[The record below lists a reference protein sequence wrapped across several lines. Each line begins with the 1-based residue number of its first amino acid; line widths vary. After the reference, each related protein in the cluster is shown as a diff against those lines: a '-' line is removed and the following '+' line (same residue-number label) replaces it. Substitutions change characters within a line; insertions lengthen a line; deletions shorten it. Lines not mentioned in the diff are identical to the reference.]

1 MMKMKKPELLSPA
14 GGYEALVAA
23 VQSGADAVYMGFGA
37 FNARRSAKNFTDEE
51 FASAVA
57 YCHLRGVRVFL
68 TLNTLLTDRE
78 LPLALDAARTACRLG
93 VDSVLVQDWGLFD
106 LLRQALPDLP
116 LHASTQMSVFT
127 GGGVRELYEDG
138 CERVVIA
145 RECSKEDTASAC
157 KACPAEVEIFGHG
170 ALCMCYSGQCEF
182 SALIGGRSGNRGTC
196 AQPCRLPYGYGRFES
211 TRYPLSLKDNCLAG
225 ELDELRRMGVASI
238 KIEGRMKRP
247 EYVAAV
253 TEIYA
258 RLLREHRTPTKDEQK
273 KLALAFSRD
282 GFTEGY
288 YRGVRGREMFGT
300 RPENARWPEDWFSEV
315 RTRYEKENLRL
326 VPLALNCT
334 IRAGEPMHLTAEDA
348 DGHAVTV
355 TGAIPEAARSRAVTA
370 EEVETRLRKTGG
382 TAFSAAQCAVSLD
395 GGLAVSAGALNA
407 LRREALAQMEA
418 QRTAVPKRRV
428 FDFVP
433 PTIVKNSADKP
444 LLTVSLHRA
453 EQLSEEL
460 IALAPAR
467 VYVPVELLAQLDLS
481 PHLGRTEFFAVLPRI
496 YRTQDEPIL
505 RALLEDAAKKGVTG
519 VSIGNL
525 GHLPLARGLDCKL
538 HGGWALNVY
547 NSAALAFW
555 KEQGLSSACVS
566 FELRDAQIRDLS
578 KCLPCE
584 AIVYGRLPLMLTEN
598 CLNANAFGCRYFTE
612 RPASV
617 PCDGA
622 CASAPELTD
631 RRGEH
636 FPVLRAWGC
645 RSEIENGKILY
656 LADKSKDWQTLG
668 LRFAQLRFTTESAS
682 ECVRVLRAYLGKTV
696 EAPENITRGLFYRG
710 AE

>member
-1 MMKMKKPELLSPA
+1 M
-14 GGYEALVAA
+14 
-23 VQSGADAVYMGFGA
+23 
-37 FNARRSAKNFTDEE
+37 
-51 FASAVA
+51 
-57 YCHLRGVRVFL
+57 
-68 TLNTLLTDRE
+68 
-78 LPLALDAARTACRLG
+78 
-93 VDSVLVQDWGLFD
+93 
-106 LLRQALPDLP
+106 
-116 LHASTQMSVFT
+116 
-127 GGGVRELYEDG
+127 
-138 CERVVIA
+138 
-145 RECSKEDTASAC
+145 
-157 KACPAEVEIFGHG
+157 
-170 ALCMCYSGQCEF
+170 
-182 SALIGGRSGNRGTC
+182 
-196 AQPCRLPYGYGRFES
+196 
-211 TRYPLSLKDNCLAG
+211 
-225 ELDELRRMGVASI
+225 
-238 KIEGRMKRP
+238 
-247 EYVAAV
+247 
-253 TEIYA
+253 
-258 RLLREHRTPTKDEQK
+258 
-273 KLALAFSRD
+273 
-282 GFTEGY
+282 
-288 YRGVRGREMFGT
+288 
-300 RPENARWPEDWFSEV
+300 
-315 RTRYEKENLRL
+315 
-326 VPLALNCT
+326 
-334 IRAGEPMHLTAEDA
+334 
-348 DGHAVTV
+348 
-355 TGAIPEAARSRAVTA
+355 
-370 EEVETRLRKTGG
+370 
-382 TAFSAAQCAVSLD
+382 
-395 GGLAVSAGALNA
+395 
-407 LRREALAQMEA
+407 
-418 QRTAVPKRRV
+418 
-428 FDFVP
+428 
-433 PTIVKNSADKP
+433 
-444 LLTVSLHRA
+444 TVSLHRA

-496 YRTQDEPIL
+496 YRTQDKPIL

-538 HGGWALNVY
+538 HGGWPLNLY

-656 LADKSKDWQTLG
+656 LADKAKDWQTLG

-682 ECVRVLRAYLGKTV
+682 ECVRVLRAYQGETV

>member
-1 MMKMKKPELLSPA
+1 MAELLSPA
-14 GGYEALVAA
+14 GGWDSLVAA

-37 FNARRSAKNFTDEE
+37 YNARRSAKNFTEEE
-51 FASAVA
+51 FSQAVR
-57 YCHLRGVRVFL
+57 YCHLRGVKVYL

-78 LPLALDAARTACRLG
+78 LPGAAELLHKASRLG
-93 VDSVLVQDWGLFD
+93 ADAVLIQDWGVWQLA
-106 LLRQALPDLP
+106 RQAAPELP
-116 LHASTQMSVFT
+116 LHASTQMSLHT
-127 GGGVRELYEDG
+127 LGGARRAAELGLTRVVLARELSRRD
-138 CERVVIA
+138 IA
-145 RECSKEDTASAC
+145 AICRD
-157 KACPAEVEIFGHG
+157 CPAEVEVFAHG
-170 ALCMCYSGQCEF
+170 ALCMCYSGQCDL
-182 SALIGGRSGNRGTC
+182 SAVIGGRSGNRGTC
-196 AQPCRLPYGYGRFES
+196 AQPCRLPYGVNAPAAGGH
-211 TRYPLSLKDNCLAG
+211 PLSLKDANLSPYLQ
-225 ELDELRRMGVASI
+225 ELEDMGVACL
-238 KIEGRMKRP
+238 KLEGRMKRP

-300 RPENARWPEDWFSEV
+300 RPENARWPEDWFSEI
-315 RTRYEKENLRL
+315 RARYEKENLRL
-326 VPLALNCT
+326 VPLTLECT
-334 IRAGEPMHLTAEDA
+334 IRAGQPMALTAEDA

-382 TAFSAAQCAVSLD
+382 TAFSVTQCAVALD

-418 QRTAVPKRRV
+418 QRTAVPERRV

-433 PTIVKNSADKP
+433 PTIIKNSADKP

-481 PHLGRTEFFAVLPRI
+481 SHLGRTEFFAVLPRI

-519 VSIGNL
+519 VSLANL

-538 HGGWALNVY
+538 HGGWPLNLY

-682 ECVRVLRAYLGKTV
+682 ECVRVLRAYQGEPV

>member
-1 MMKMKKPELLSPA
+1 MTTELLAPA
-14 GGYEALVAA
+14 GGQEALVAA

-37 FNARRSAKNFTDEE
+37 FNARRSARNFSDEE
-51 FASAVA
+51 FRAAVS
-57 YCHLRGVRVFL
+57 YCHLRGVKVYL
-68 TLNTLLTDRE
+68 TLNTLVTDRE
-78 LPLALDAARTACRLG
+78 LPALAAEARTASECG
-93 VDSVLVQDWGLFD
+93 VDAILVQDWGVLAT
-106 LLRQALPDLP
+106 LQKIIPDVP
-116 LHASTQMSVFT
+116 LHASTQMSLHT
-127 GGGVRELYEDG
+127 LSGVQEAARLGMTRAVLARELSRGE
-138 CERVVIA
+138 IA
-145 RECSKEDTASAC
+145 
-157 KACPAEVEIFGHG
+157 EICQKSPIEIETFVHG
-170 ALCMCYSGQCEF
+170 ALCMCYSGQCEM
-182 SALIGGRSGNRGTC
+182 SAVIGRRSGNRGAC
-196 AQPCRLPYGYGRFES
+196 AQPCRLPYGFSGRADGH
-211 TRYPLSLKDNCLAG
+211 PLSLKDANLAPFVP
-225 ELDELRRMGVASI
+225 EMMDMGVACL

-258 RLLREHRTPTKDEQK
+258 RLLREHRGPTKDEQK

-300 RPENARWPEDWFSEV
+300 RPENARWPEDWFSEI
-315 RTRYEKENLRL
+315 RARYEKENLRL
-326 VPLALNCT
+326 VPLTLECT
-334 IRAGEPMHLTAEDA
+334 IRAGQPMTLTAEDA
-348 DGHAVTV
+348 DGHRVTV
-355 TGAIPEAARSRAVTA
+355 TGAVPEAARSRAVTA
-370 EEVETRLRKTGG
+370 EEVETRLKKTGG
-382 TAFSAAQCAVSLD
+382 TAFSAAQCAVALD

-453 EQLSEEL
+453 EQLSEE
-460 IALAPAR
+460 
-467 VYVPVELLAQLDLS
+467 
-481 PHLGRTEFFAVLPRI
+481 
-496 YRTQDEPIL
+496 PIL

-519 VSIGNL
+519 VSLANL
-525 GHLPLARGLDCKL
+525 GHLPLVRGLDITL
-538 HGGWALNVY
+538 HGDWALNVY

-578 KCLPCE
+578 KCLLCE

-617 PCDGA
+617 PADGA

-656 LADKSKDWQTLG
+656 LADKSQDWQSLG
-668 LRFAQLRFTTESAS
+668 LRFAQLHFTTESAS
-682 ECVRVLRAYLGKTV
+682 ECVRVLRAYQGETV

>member
-1 MMKMKKPELLSPA
+1 M
-14 GGYEALVAA
+14 A
-23 VQSGADAVYMGFGA
+23 VITGIY
-37 FNARRSAKNFTDEE
+37 RRLIDERR
-51 FASAVA
+51 AP
-57 YCHLRGVRVFL
+57 
-68 TLNTLLTDRE
+68 TRE
-78 LPLALDAARTACRLG
+78 ESQQL
-93 VDSVLVQDWGLFD
+93 
-106 LLRQALPDLP
+106 
-116 LHASTQMSVFT
+116 
-127 GGGVRELYEDG
+127 
-138 CERVVIA
+138 ER
-145 RECSKEDTASAC
+145 
-157 KACPAEVEIFGHG
+157 
-170 ALCMCYSGQCEF
+170 
-182 SALIGGRSGNRGTC
+182 
-196 AQPCRLPYGYGRFES
+196 
-211 TRYPLSLKDNCLAG
+211 
-225 ELDELRRMGVASI
+225 
-238 KIEGRMKRP
+238 
-247 EYVAAV
+247 
-253 TEIYA
+253 
-258 RLLREHRTPTKDEQK
+258 
-273 KLALAFSRD
+273 AFSRS
-282 GFTEGY
+282 GFTDGY
-288 YRGVRGREMFGT
+288 WRGRTGADMFGVR
-300 RPENARWPEDWFSEV
+300 PEDARWPEDWFAQV
-315 RTRYEKENLRL
+315 RKRYENGKENRPRAVTLR
-326 VPLALNCT
+326 CT
-334 IRAGEPMHLTAEDA
+334 VRAGQPAQLEAVCGGCTA
-348 DGHAVTV
+348 AVEGPV
-355 TGAIPEAARSRAVTA
+355 PEAARSRAVTA

-382 TAFSAAQCAVSLD
+382 TAFSVTHCTIALD

-433 PTIVKNSADKP
+433 PTIVKNGADKP

-519 VSIGNL
+519 VSLGNL

-538 HGGWALNVY
+538 HGGWPLNVY

-682 ECVRVLRAYLGKTV
+682 ECVRVLRAYQGEPV